1 MAEDGVSPPGR
12 SGLRDGLCPT
22 REDGEA
28 FLVVVVVFDVEAP
41 DEDWVFGGDFRF
53 SCAAPELAPG
63 FTLVLPSAPSSGVNP
78 LDNPSL
84 PRPIIAAGVTGA
96 IVVGFVGLI
105 WCACS
110 CCPSSPTFEVPSP
123 GGAGGGIDKSTG
135 DGVSSIAAL
144 LFFLDRARIAGVDV
158 KLAEPR
164 ACLPL

>member
-53 SCAAPELAPG
+53 PCAAPELAPG

-96 IVVGFVGLI
+96 IVVGLVGLN
-105 WCACS
+105 WCPCS
-110 CCPSSPTFEVPSP
+110 GSPTLEDPSP
-123 GGAGGGIDKSTG
+123 AIGGGAGGGIDKSTG

-144 LFFLDRARIAGVDV
+144 LFFLDRARTAGVDV